1 MNTNQQENNTMNLDT
16 RTYSQLI
23 AGEVLA
29 VETLLEG
36 RPKYYFDDEPDDEVI
51 AYRAALNELELPQ
64 DYDPADIL
72 ADYLNNYALEV
83 TWLATNSSRDDYKK
97 TRAEILRTCG
107 GPRCEIIR
115 DSTDGQII
123 EVNTYDAGQPVDS
136 VRVWAPALAA
146 ALDDLAAEMGPQ

>member
-1 MNTNQQENNTMNLDT
+1 MLEPT
-16 RTYSQLI
+16 RKDKPMTTEPCTYSQLI
-23 AGEVLA
+23 AGEILA

-36 RPKYYFDDEPDDEVI
+36 RPKYYFDDEPDDEVM
-51 AYRAALNELELPQ
+51 AYRAALNELELPE

-83 TWLATNSSRDDYKK
+83 VWLATNSDRNNYKK

-123 EVNTYDAGQPVDS
+123 EINTYDAGQPVDS
-136 VRVWAPALAA
+136 IRVWAPALATH
-146 ALDDLAAEMGPQ
+146 LDDLAAEMGPQ

>member
-1 MNTNQQENNTMNLDT
+1 MNTNPKGPNPMNTDT

-29 VETLLEG
+29 VETLLQG

-64 DYDPADIL
+64 DYDANENDPL
-72 ADYLNNYALEV
+72 TDYLNESCLEV
-83 TWLATNSSRDDYKK
+83 TWYKSGDK

-107 GPRCEIIR
+107 GPRCEISR
-115 DSTDGQII
+115 DSHDGQMI
-123 EVNTYDAGQPVDS
+123 EIRTYEAGEPVDTM
-136 VRVWAPALAA
+136 RVWAPIMAETLDMLASE
-146 ALDDLAAEMGPQ
+146 LAS

>member
-1 MNTNQQENNTMNLDT
+1 MTTDT

-29 VETLLEG
+29 VETLLQG

-64 DYDPADIL
+64 DYDANENDPL
-72 ADYLNNYALEV
+72 TDYLNESCLEV
-83 TWLATNSSRDDYKK
+83 TWYKSGDK

-107 GPRCEIIR
+107 GPRCEISR
-115 DSTDGQII
+115 DSHDGQMI
-123 EVNTYDAGQPVDS
+123 EIRTYEAGEPVDTM
-136 VRVWAPALAA
+136 RVWAPIMAETLDMLASE
-146 ALDDLAAEMGPQ
+146 LAPR

>member
-1 MNTNQQENNTMNLDT
+1 MNLDT

>member
-115 DSTDGQII
+115 DNTDGQII

>member
-1 MNTNQQENNTMNLDT
+1 MNTDT
-16 RTYSQLI
+16 RTYSQII

-36 RPKYYFDDEPDDEVI
+36 RPQHFDPNDIDEADEEHTN
-51 AYRAALNELELPQ
+51 YRDALNELELPQ

-72 ADYLNNYALEV
+72 ADYLNNYALQV

-97 TRAEILRTCG
+97 TRVEILRTCG

-123 EVNTYDAGQPVDS
+123 EINTYDAGQPVDS

-146 ALDDLAAEMGPQ
+146 ALDDLADEMGPQ